1 MFLPKLMLL
10 VATST
15 AVPQSDELY
24 NLGVDAAN
32 GWARCLDDKAIL
44 KAQLVANQDL
54 DAAAAQVAPASTFW
68 SDAGFVA
75 LGVVV
80 GAVAGVLL
88 GVVVGAKVAK

>member
-1 MFLPKLMLL
+1 MLLPKLLL
-10 VATST
+10 LAATST
-15 AVPQSDELY
+15 AVPQSAEIY
-24 NLGVDAAN
+24 NLAVDATN
-32 GWARCLDDKAIL
+32 GWNRCLDDKAIL

-54 DAAAAQVAPASTFW
+54 DAAASAVAPASTFW

-88 GVVVGAKVAK
+88 GVVVGAKVTK